1 MPSSPFLSVP
11 FLSVIVPA
19 YNEEAR
25 ISASLTAIADYLGGQ
40 NYSWEVLVVDDGST
54 DATARLA
61 GEFIGNNSRVHLVS
75 VPHGGKGWAVKQGML
90 RAQGQYRFLCDAD
103 LSMPIEQLS
112 RFLPPDGPAADIV
125 IGSREVPGSRRINEP
140 WRRHLM
146 GRIFNV
152 LVRLLAVSGIQDTQC
167 GFKCFKGQVAQQLS
181 ALQRLNGFGFDSE
194 LLFLA
199 RKLNFSVAEVP
210 IDWYYQP
217 RSKVRPVQDSLR
229 MIGDLLSIRWSYFRG
244 RYGKRGSPVHGH
256 AP

>member
-25 ISASLTAIADYLGGQ
+25 ISASLTAITDYLGGQ

-54 DATARLA
+54 DATAQLA
-61 GEFIGNNSRVHLVS
+61 EESIGSNSRVHLVS

-112 RFLPPDGPAADIV
+112 RFLPPNGPAADIV
-125 IGSREVPGSRRINEP
+125 IGSREVLGSRRINEP

-146 GRIFNV
+146 GRIFNL
-152 LVRLLAVSGIQDTQC
+152 LVRLLAVPGIQDTQC

-181 ALQRLNGFGFDSE
+181 TLQKLNGFGFDSE

-199 RKLNFSVAEVP
+199 RKLDFSVAEVP

-217 RSKVRPVQDSLR
+217 RSKVRPIQDSLR

-244 RYGKRGSPVHGH
+244 RYGKRVSPVHGH